1 MKRRITIFVIIL
13 AICSFVFALSTK
25 VNASEAVEKIEGKT
39 YYMAPNGSSSND
51 GLSEANPKDFYSAL
65 EGLKAGDTLYALPG
79 TYDCPR
85 RITLTESGNAFS
97 KISVIASSN
106 EKTVFDF
113 SKQTFDSTNRGV
125 QIDGDYWYFYGIHI
139 SGAGDNGMYIAG
151 NHNTI
156 EMCEFYNNRDSGLQ
170 LGRGAGSDTIV
181 SQWPSYNYIKNCMA
195 YNNYDDETYGENADG
210 FAAKLTVGYGNVF
223 DGCIAFRNSDDGW
236 DLYAKSDT
244 GNVGTVIIINCI
256 AFENGWLLDGSTTR
270 DGDGIGFK
278 LGGSSMEGDVIVKNC
293 MAWNNRLHG
302 FSDNSNPR
310 TMLLYNCTAYNNSV
324 AVANGTGSLGY
335 SDGGSTNFNM
345 ARSNQSYNGYYGLL
359 SYATNLTA
367 TNIDYEVGDDYLGS
381 AAYSIF
387 HVAKGEYRSIT
398 GFMDASSYEEEKI
411 GTVYTGLND
420 NCFATV
426 NWPYTQDQYPSLN
439 SLLRNSDNSINV
451 GDMLDIVDSKLLTFC
466 NGSQIGAK
474 LNKSSWDEYEHYEY
488 TTPTLG
494 STQDEI
500 DCLAAYDALE
510 VMCNKEAV
518 YQNMPIWINLNEC
531 NISWESSDLS
541 LFSFG
546 TYETRSFSNVA
557 YVDGIVHRSSISDKQ
572 VTLTATI
579 TKGSA
584 SLTKQF
590 VLTLK
595 KDTPRL
601 GKILGVEDVYIVDLY
616 SKFTDP
622 QVSVTNKN
630 SYSDQTLKFDIDY
643 GLKKTYEYAETN
655 RSEFNKVS
663 KVYTSVPGVY
673 RVTYTIKSYTN
684 ENDVLNKSFLVYV
697 VSPTNEI
704 DFVDYKG
711 YEFYVCRDGVHII
724 GELTNVSGKLY
735 AYLSENA
742 TETAESVVNNG
753 TLYTIT
759 SDKIDVLALNDNDGK
774 YYIHVVVVN
783 NGGNYT
789 SQVYT
794 REVIIQ
800 EISTC
805 QEFYDF
811 ANSPTSSVTIYL
823 LKNDIDFTNFT
834 WTVSSSTESLK
845 GLLNGDGH
853 TISNLTIT
861 SDSEKHN
868 NIFYKLAGGTIMN
881 IAFDHIKLLGDTA
894 KSKNVAIVGQMTG
907 GFLHNIKMTEIT
919 AVGFQTV
926 GGLVGQVC
934 GKENYVSQVSLV
946 NKYEFDSNYKLKD
959 GFAYFTVVT
968 KYCGGIISNI
978 QKDTAEESVACQV
991 DNCYCDAY
999 IGTGVDSG
1007 GYIGGIVGRIKND
1020 LPVYTVSV
1028 RNCVFE
1034 GVVEC
1039 LKNYTGGIVG
1049 GCESGAGTIYIIANV
1064 SKPVIIFGSTRSII
1078 DGVTLDPYTGMASV
1092 AHKTGSPILGR
1103 YTAGTGL
1110 YYCMNNY
1117 GTFDDYNSAAGSSSE
1132 GDFGNAQFYRNLG
1145 FLTSIWQFDEAA
1157 QGIRLIQE
1165 DFNK

>member
-1 MKRRITIFVIIL
+1 MKKRISIFVIIVAL
-13 AICSFVFALSTK
+13 ACLFFTLTNK
-25 VNASEAVEKIEGKT
+25 VNASDVVEKIEGKT
-39 YYMAPNGSSSND
+39 YYIAPNGLSSND
-51 GLSEANPKDFYSAL
+51 GLSEANPKDFYSAML
-65 EGLKAGDTLYALPG
+65 SLRAGDTLNALPG
-79 TYDCPR
+79 TYDCPD

-97 KISVIASSN
+97 QIKVIG
-106 EKTVFDF
+106 TPGQVIFDF
-113 SKQTFDSTNRGV
+113 SKQAFDSTNRGI
-125 QIDGDYWYFYGIHI
+125 QINGDYWYFYGIHVK
-139 SGAGDNGMYIAG
+139 GAGDNGMYIAG
-151 NHNTI
+151 SHNFV

-181 SQWPSYNYIKNCMA
+181 SQWPSYNTVKNCMS

-278 LGGSSMEGDVIVKNC
+278 LGGSNMEGDVIVKNC

-324 AVANGTGSLGY
+324 AVANGQGSLGY

-381 AAYSIF
+381 AAYCIF

-398 GFMDASSYEEEKI
+398 SFMDASSYEKEKI
-411 GTVYTGLND
+411 GSVYTGLND
-420 NCFATV
+420 NCFASV
-426 NWPYTQDQYPSLN
+426 NWPYTQDQYPNLN
-439 SLLRNSDNSINV
+439 SLLRNEDGSINV
-451 GDMLDIVDSKLLTFC
+451 GSMLDVTDSKLLTFC

-494 STQDEI
+494 ATQDEI
-500 DCLAAYDALE
+500 DVLAAKDALE

-518 YQNMPIWINLNEC
+518 YQNFPIWINLNEC
-531 NISWESSDLS
+531 KVSWSSSDTS

-546 TYETRSFSNVA
+546 TSETRSFSNVV
-557 YVDGIVHRSSISDKQ
+557 YVDGIVHRSSTSDKQ

-584 SLTKQF
+584 SLTKEF
-590 VLTLK
+590 TLTLK
-595 KDTPRL
+595 KDNPMI
-601 GKILGVEDVYIVDLY
+601 GKIKGLEEVYIVDLY
-616 SKFTDP
+616 SRFTDP
-622 QVSVTNKN
+622 VITVTNKS
-630 SYSDQTLKFDIDY
+630 SYSDQALKFDVDY
-643 GLKKTYEYAETN
+643 GVKKTYEYAETN
-655 RSEFNKVS
+655 TSEFNQVS

-673 RVTYTIKSYTN
+673 RVTYTVKSYSNASDT
-684 ENDVLNKSFLVYV
+684 LSQSFLVYV

-711 YEFYVCRDGVHII
+711 YEFYVCQQGVHII

-735 AYLSENA
+735 AYLSENP
-742 TETAESVVNNG
+742 TETADTVKEKG

-759 SDKIDVLALNDNDGK
+759 SDKIDVLALNDNNGK
-774 YYIHVVVVN
+774 YYIHVIIVN

-794 REVIIQ
+794 KEVLIS

-805 QEFYDF
+805 QEFYEF
-811 ANSPTSSVTIYL
+811 ANGSTSSVTIYL
-823 LKNDIDFTNFT
+823 LKNDIDFKDYN
-834 WTVSSSTESLK
+834 WVVSSSTDSLK
-845 GLLNGDGH
+845 GLLNGNGH
-853 TISNLTIT
+853 TISNLTIQSE
-861 SDSEKHN
+861 SDKRN
-868 NIFYKLAGGTIMN
+868 NIFYKLSGGTIMN
-881 IAFDHIKLLGDTA
+881 IGFHNIKLLGDLS

-907 GFLHNIKMTEIT
+907 GYIYNVKLTEIT
-919 AVGFQTV
+919 ATGYQTV
-926 GGLVGQVC
+926 GGMVGQVC
-934 GKENYVSQVSLV
+934 GGDNYISQVSLV
-946 NKYEFDSNYKLKD
+946 NEYKFDNNYKLLD
-959 GFAYFTVVT
+959 GYAYMSVTT
-968 KYCGGIISNI
+968 KYCGGIIANI
-978 QKDTAEESVACQV
+978 QKDTAETYVNCQV
-991 DNCYCDAY
+991 SNCYADAY
-999 IGTGVDSG
+999 IGTGTDSG

-1020 LPVYTVSV
+1020 LTVYNVSI
-1028 RNCVFE
+1028 RTCLFE

-1049 GCESGAGTIYIIANV
+1049 GCESGAGTIYIIGNV

-1092 AHKTGSPILGR
+1092 AHKTGSPIIGR
-1103 YTAGTGL
+1103 YTAGTGT
-1110 YYCMNNY
+1110 YFCMNNF
-1117 GTFDDYNSAAGSSSE
+1117 GSFDDYNSAAGSSSE
-1132 GDFGNAQFYRNLG
+1132 EDMDNVEFFRNVG
-1145 FLTSIWQFDEAA
+1145 FSPEIWRFDEEAKSV
-1157 QGIRLIQE
+1157 RLI
-1165 DFNK
+1165 FK